1 VFSKCKHEEI
11 KKLLKKNSHGYSP
24 YLIRLLIRMIDK
36 RSNKRP
42 SIEELCGFAA
52 SSFENFVNTDKI
64 KLKFKRNYSL

>member
-1 VFSKCKHEEI
+1 
-11 KKLLKKNSHGYSP
+11 
-24 YLIRLLIRMIDK
+24 MIDK

-52 SSFENFVNTDKI
+52 TSSYESFDNTDKT